1 MINNLTVIFGD
12 FMFFIASVKKFA
24 FDEIQVIEE
33 DPEEERKESVSKSK
47 LQPQYD

>member
-1 MINNLTVIFGD
+1 
-12 FMFFIASVKKFA
+12 VKKFA

-47 LQPQYD
+47 VQPQYD